1 MSIPRSKFSK
11 PAKSRLGPVKTPGL
25 DANKSR
31 LGPAKTPGLDANKS
45 RLGPVKPV
53 GTAAKAKIKKPAFVA
68 KPAKPNAGVCVQTR
82 GWIRETNLKNGQE
95 TGQETSQENATTRLK
110 QK

>member
-1 MSIPRSKFSK
+1 MSTPRSKFSK

-68 KPAKPNAGVCVQTR
+68 KPAKPNAGSVYKPGVGYVKPTSRTAKKPAKKLAKKMPRR
-82 GWIRETNLKNGQE
+82 G
-95 TGQETSQENATTRLK
+95 
-110 QK
+110 